1 MKKVL
6 TIGLMLLVCAGFVF
20 AVDSDEKK
28 DTLQVKLEIT
38 ESTVAEWFTDEDS
51 ISKYDSFTGS
61 DDPQEVSLVLSGDKY
76 TATAYPAVKT
86 NSGTA
91 VTMYIYG
98 TKLKGQGDNSI
109 DLSAVASTA
118 SEDMIVVTTATTT
131 WDEENTNTDD
141 YLLFTEPDG
150 KTGQRVVYGI
160 VNFSIDTATYNKA
173 NADTYSADIYLQI
186 QPNQA

>member
-38 ESTVAEWFTDEDS
+38 ESTVAEWFTDKNS
-51 ISKYDSFTGS
+51 ISNSFTGS
-61 DDPQEVSLVLSGDKY
+61 DDPQEVSLAPSGDKY

-98 TKLKGQGDNSI
+98 TKLKGEDSNSI
-109 DLSAVASTA
+109 DLSAVASTD
-118 SEDMIVVTTATTT
+118 SEDMIAVTTATTT
-131 WDEENTNTDD
+131 WDEESINNED
-141 YLLFTEPDG
+141 YFLFTEPDG